1 VLYNVKKYHEKKE
14 VFVMVMIKILI
25 IEDDTSLSQLYS
37 IILKN
42 AGFETWQAA
51 NGEEAW
57 DILDRISIDLVITD
71 IMMPVMD
78 GYEFVK
84 LLRKENPVIPV
95 LMITAKDDMPSKS
108 KGFLLGTDDYM
119 TKPIELDEMVL
130 RVRALLRRANI
141 YNEKKLVLNHTCL
154 DYDALTVTCD
164 EDEEMLP
171 QKEFLLLFKLLSYPN
186 KIFTRTQLMDDIW
199 GPESDSDLQT
209 IDVHINR
216 LRRRFQENTDFEI
229 VTVRGLG
236 YKAVI
241 LS

>member
-1 VLYNVKKYHEKKE
+1 
-14 VFVMVMIKILI
+14 MVMIKILI

-84 LLRKENPVIPV
+84 LLRKENPVMPV

-164 EDEEMLP
+164 GDEEMLP

>member
-1 VLYNVKKYHEKKE
+1 
-14 VFVMVMIKILI
+14 MVMIKILI

>member
-1 VLYNVKKYHEKKE
+1 
-14 VFVMVMIKILI
+14 MVMIKILI

-57 DILDRISIDLVITD
+57 DILDRVSIDLVITD

-164 EDEEMLP
+164 GNEEMLP

-186 KIFTRTQLMDDIW
+186 KIFTRTQLMADIW

-216 LRRRFQENTDFEI
+216 LRRRFQDNTDFEI

>member
-1 VLYNVKKYHEKKE
+1 
-14 VFVMVMIKILI
+14 MVMIKILI
-25 IEDDTSLSQLYS
+25 IEDDASLSQLYS
-37 IILKN
+37 IVLKN
-42 AGFETWQAA
+42 AGFETCQAA
-51 NGEEAW
+51 NGEAAW
-57 DILDRISIDLVITD
+57 DILERESINLIITD

-78 GYEFVK
+78 GYEFMK
-84 LLRKENPVIPV
+84 LLRKENPVMPV
-95 LMITAKDDMPSKS
+95 LMITAKDDMSSKS

-141 YNEKKLVLNHTCL
+141 YSEKKLVLNNTCL
-154 DYDALTVTCD
+154 DYDALTVTSN
-164 EDEEMLP
+164 ENEEMLP
-171 QKEFLLLFKLLSYPN
+171 QKEFLLLYKLLSYPN

-199 GPESDSDLQT
+199 GPESNSDLQT

-216 LRRRFQENTDFEI
+216 LRRRFQDNHDFEI
-229 VTVRGLG
+229 VTIRGLG

>member
-1 VLYNVKKYHEKKE
+1 
-14 VFVMVMIKILI
+14 MVMIKILI

-57 DILDRISIDLVITD
+57 DILDRVSIDLVITD

-164 EDEEMLP
+164 GDEEMLP

>member
-1 VLYNVKKYHEKKE
+1 
-14 VFVMVMIKILI
+14 MVMIKILI

-57 DILDRISIDLVITD
+57 DILDRVSIDLVITD

-84 LLRKENPVIPV
+84 LLRKENPVMPV

-164 EDEEMLP
+164 GDEEMLP

>member
-57 DILDRISIDLVITD
+57 DILDRVSIDLVITD

-164 EDEEMLP
+164 GDEEMLP

-186 KIFTRTQLMDDIW
+186 KIFTRTQLMADIW

-216 LRRRFQENTDFEI
+216 LRRRFQDNTDFEI

>member
-1 VLYNVKKYHEKKE
+1 
-14 VFVMVMIKILI
+14 MVMIKILI

-164 EDEEMLP
+164 GNEEMLP

-186 KIFTRTQLMDDIW
+186 KIFTRTQLMADIW

-216 LRRRFQENTDFEI
+216 LRRRFQDNTDFEI

>member
-1 VLYNVKKYHEKKE
+1 
-14 VFVMVMIKILI
+14 MVMIKILI

-57 DILDRISIDLVITD
+57 DILDRVSIDLVITD

>member
-1 VLYNVKKYHEKKE
+1 
-14 VFVMVMIKILI
+14 MVMIKILI

-37 IILKN
+37 IVLKN

-57 DILDRISIDLVITD
+57 DILDRVSIDLVITD

-84 LLRKENPVIPV
+84 LLRKENPVMPV

>member
-1 VLYNVKKYHEKKE
+1 
-14 VFVMVMIKILI
+14 MVMIKILI

-95 LMITAKDDMPSKS
+95 LMITAKDDMPSKI

-164 EDEEMLP
+164 GDEEMLP

>member
-1 VLYNVKKYHEKKE
+1 
-14 VFVMVMIKILI
+14 
-25 IEDDTSLSQLYS
+25 
-37 IILKN
+37 
-42 AGFETWQAA
+42 
-51 NGEEAW
+51 
-57 DILDRISIDLVITD
+57 
-71 IMMPVMD
+71 
-78 GYEFVK
+78 
-84 LLRKENPVIPV
+84 
-95 LMITAKDDMPSKS
+95 
-108 KGFLLGTDDYM
+108 
-119 TKPIELDEMVL
+119 
-130 RVRALLRRANI
+130 
-141 YNEKKLVLNHTCL
+141 
-154 DYDALTVTCD
+154 
-164 EDEEMLP
+164 MLP

>member
-57 DILDRISIDLVITD
+57 DILDRVSIDLVITD

>member
-57 DILDRISIDLVITD
+57 DILDRVSIDLVITD

-84 LLRKENPVIPV
+84 LLRKENPVMPV

>member
-1 VLYNVKKYHEKKE
+1 
-14 VFVMVMIKILI
+14 MVMIKILI

-164 EDEEMLP
+164 GDEEMLP

-186 KIFTRTQLMDDIW
+186 KIFTRTQLMADIW

-216 LRRRFQENTDFEI
+216 LRRRFQDNTDFEI

>member
-1 VLYNVKKYHEKKE
+1 
-14 VFVMVMIKILI
+14 MVMIKILI

-37 IILKN
+37 IVLKN

-57 DILDRISIDLVITD
+57 DILDRVSIDLVITD

-84 LLRKENPVIPV
+84 LLRKENPVMPV

-141 YNEKKLVLNHTCL
+141 YNEKKLVLNNTCL

-164 EDEEMLP
+164 GNEEMLP

-186 KIFTRTQLMDDIW
+186 KIFTRTQLMADIW

-216 LRRRFQENTDFEI
+216 LRRRFQDNTDFEI